1 MNFLLERTPDTGRL
15 SLKALGTLRRK
26 PPRELVLPDM
36 STEIREFRFD
46 AANLEAYRQI
56 CGFAEGGGVPIPYP
70 QVSAIALQMYLLTRE
85 QFPLPLLGLVHL
97 KNRIEQ
103 ARPLAADGTYG
114 VKVSVAESRAT
125 DKGLEFDIET
135 VYTEADGSTP
145 WRSVATVLYRRKA
158 EAAPKKKGAP
168 PADNGAGL
176 AGYLAFDAP
185 ADIGRRYGRIAGD
198 NNPIHLYP
206 FTAKLFGFDRQ
217 IAHGMWSL
225 ARCTALLQE
234 RLGKDPRE
242 LLVQF
247 RQPLFLPGRVALR
260 FADEGEGLAFALLG
274 RDSGK
279 THLQGT
285 LR

>member
-1 MNFLLERTPDTGRL
+1 MNFLLERTPDSGRL
-15 SLKALGTLRRK
+15 SIKALGTLRRK

-36 STEIREFRFD
+36 STEVREFRFD
-46 AANLEAYRQI
+46 AANLEAYRKI
-56 CGFAEGGGVPIPYP
+56 CGFAEDGGVPIPYP
-70 QVSAIALQMYLLTRE
+70 QVSAIALQMYLLTRD

-103 ARPLAADGTYG
+103 VRPLAADGTYA
-114 VKVSVAESRAT
+114 VKVAVGESRTT

-135 VYTEADGSTP
+135 VYAEADGSVP

-158 EAAPKKKGAP
+158 ETAPKKKAGPPVDGA
-168 PADNGAGL
+168 AGL

-206 FTAKLFGFDRQ
+206 LTAKLFGFERQ

-234 RLGKDPRE
+234 RLGRTPRE

-260 FADEGEGLAFALLG
+260 FAEADRALDFALIG

-279 THLQGT
+279 THLTGT